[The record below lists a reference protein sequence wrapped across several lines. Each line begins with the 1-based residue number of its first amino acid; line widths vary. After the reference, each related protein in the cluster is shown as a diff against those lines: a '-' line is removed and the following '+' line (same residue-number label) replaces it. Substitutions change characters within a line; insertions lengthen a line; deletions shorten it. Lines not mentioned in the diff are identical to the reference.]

1 MRITALTERG
11 DDMPNL
17 VLAPFYAIADLTVA
31 SHQHKMPPEDSW
43 KRPQDGGQEEEDNY
57 KRGVTDRMWGPSVV
71 ADGFVSYFTTQD
83 PHMYHVTSAMTN
95 TAFYKSFIYTM
106 IQACES
112 AFNQWRPTLH
122 FEPSKVK
129 IMGPSIIGQT
139 KCLAATAKF
148 KQLFDAFPAHASN
161 ASFKHYNK
169 WKDAVGKGIE
179 KCLNDYVDKVT
190 LPGLPWYPAF
200 AAFPAPVAPPMP
212 NTPWPLIACPSLG
225 VSSILVPKKLQD
237 AMIENLDGE
246 CKQNSNDEFY
256 KTVFEAIA
264 NAAALGFS
272 VWLASQMVTNVLGQ
286 GNIPTFVPPP
296 TGPIPGP
303 VVNGTILPAPGGQI
317 V

>member
-1 MRITALTERG
+1 
-11 DDMPNL
+11 MPNL

-57 KRGVTDRMWGPSVV
+57 KRGVTDRMWGPSVA
-71 ADGFVSYFTTQD
+71 ADGIVSYFTTQD

-106 IQACES
+106 IQACEA

-129 IMGPSIIGQT
+129 IMGPTIIGQS

-179 KCLNDYVDKVT
+179 KCLNDYIDKVM

-200 AAFPAPVAPPMP
+200 AAFPAPFAPPMP

-237 AMIENLDGE
+237 AMIDSLDNE

-272 VWLASQMVTNVLGQ
+272 IWLASQMVTNVLGQ
-286 GNIPTFVPPP
+286 GSVPSYVPPLV
-296 TGPIPGP
+296 GPIPGP
-303 VVNGTILPAPGGQI
+303 VINGTILPSPGGQI

>member
-1 MRITALTERG
+1 
-11 DDMPNL
+11 MPNL

-57 KRGVTDRMWGPSVV
+57 KRGVTDRMWGPSVA

-169 WKDAVGKGIE
+169 W
-179 KCLNDYVDKVT
+179 
-190 LPGLPWYPAF
+190 
-200 AAFPAPVAPPMP
+200 
-212 NTPWPLIACPSLG
+212 
-225 VSSILVPKKLQD
+225 
-237 AMIENLDGE
+237 
-246 CKQNSNDEFY
+246 
-256 KTVFEAIA
+256 
-264 NAAALGFS
+264 
-272 VWLASQMVTNVLGQ
+272 
-286 GNIPTFVPPP
+286 
-296 TGPIPGP
+296 
-303 VVNGTILPAPGGQI
+303 
-317 V
+317 